1 MAAINKDNITEALI
15 RKEIDESLI
24 DRLKEVLY
32 TCEFARFAPNS
43 GQQEMGNLYE
53 ETIEVISGLE
63 DLIKR

>member
-1 MAAINKDNITEALI
+1 MAVINKDNITEALI
-15 RKEIDESLI
+15 SKEIDESLI
-24 DRLKEVLY
+24 DRLLEVLH
-32 TCEFARFAPNS
+32 TCEFARYAPNS